1 MSEEVYKPTV
11 AKNDPKWISVVG
23 SSRRYN
29 RNKILA
35 VLLIVLAMSLIQ
47 VSSVN
52 VALSSIGH
60 ATGATSAEIQW
71 VLAGYALAIG
81 IALVPSGRLG
91 DIFGRAELFMIGLA
105 AFTLAS
111 TACGLVSDALW
122 LNILRIVQG
131 LAAGVFSPQ
140 VTGII
145 QQYFSGQA
153 RAKAFSLFGFVIS
166 VSVALGPVLTG
177 LLITWFGGDL
187 GWRSS
192 FLINLPLGL
201 IGLIAGAFWLPFNA
215 EGKRRKAGKGSH
227 LVAKMDLDPVGMVTL
242 IFAVLCIMLPFASHG
257 SAWRWVLLPI
267 AVVLGVGFVW
277 WENRYAKRGK
287 QPMVDLRLFKLT
299 SFSYNVAVGLLQ
311 FLGITSVFALVAI
324 YVQQGLFMSAMIA
337 GLIGLPNALTSA
349 VASLWSGKYAIV
361 RGRGLQ
367 VFAVCMMLL
376 GVLIA
381 GCCAL
386 LVPKGYSPWFMSIGF
401 AVQGIGQGMMSSVNQ
416 TQAMLDVPPAL
427 GGVAGGVTQTVQR
440 IATAIGNTI
449 TTGVL
454 FAIVGTQSSVEAW
467 SKALFASYLIIAI
480 IMGLCVCVAVAYWR
494 VGRKDTSVRR
504 FGSAQRG

>member
-1 MSEEVYKPTV
+1 
-11 AKNDPKWISVVG
+11 
-23 SSRRYN
+23 
-29 RNKILA
+29 
-35 VLLIVLAMSLIQ
+35 
-47 VSSVN
+47 
-52 VALSSIGH
+52 
-60 ATGATSAEIQW
+60 
-71 VLAGYALAIG
+71 
-81 IALVPSGRLG
+81 
-91 DIFGRAELFMIGLA
+91 
-105 AFTLAS
+105 
-111 TACGLVSDALW
+111 
-122 LNILRIVQG
+122 
-131 LAAGVFSPQ
+131 
-140 VTGII
+140 
-145 QQYFSGQA
+145 
-153 RAKAFSLFGFVIS
+153 
-166 VSVALGPVLTG
+166 
-177 LLITWFGGDL
+177 
-187 GWRSS
+187 
-192 FLINLPLGL
+192 
-201 IGLIAGAFWLPFNA
+201 
-215 EGKRRKAGKGSH
+215 
-227 LVAKMDLDPVGMVTL
+227 
-242 IFAVLCIMLPFASHG
+242 
-257 SAWRWVLLPI
+257 
-267 AVVLGVGFVW
+267 
-277 WENRYAKRGK
+277 
-287 QPMVDLRLFKLT
+287 MVDLRLFKLT

-349 VASLWSGKYAIV
+349 VAALWSGKYAIV